1 VKEMVVEFRA
11 SKNKLLESKLYRFN
25 QLKIGYFEQNL
36 SETEENELNE
46 IEKWL
51 KIHNN

>member
-1 VKEMVVEFRA
+1 MVIEFGISR
-11 SKNKLLESKLYRFN
+11 NKLLESKLHRFN

-36 SETEENELNE
+36 SETEEIELNE
-46 IEKWL
+46 IENWL